1 MSSQLASKEFWKDT
15 ADRTIRTMA
24 QTAIA
29 ACGTATV
36 IKEVDWKGVAGTTL
50 LAGILCVLTCIAT
63 SGSDDTISP
72 ASTVKYAMH
81 GTEDH
86 KPRHAKTG
94 PVDNGPVPTETA
106 DSGRPSGEIPQ
117 NGPMTKTGE

>member
-1 MSSQLASKEFWKDT
+1 MSQLTSKEFWQDT

-36 IKEVDWKGVAGTTL
+36 IKDVDWEVVAGTTL

-63 SGSDDTISP
+63 SGSTDTISP
-72 ASTVKYAMH
+72 ASTIKYTMPEVE
-81 GTEDH
+81 GH

-94 PVDNGPVPTETA
+94 PVDNGAVPTETA
-106 DSGRPSGEIPQ
+106 DSGRQAAENGQ
-117 NGPMTKTGE
+117 NGPLGKTGE